1 MANLNTETRL
11 IKAVE
16 VTEGAGV
23 TVHRSIGVPALRNYD
38 PFMLL
43 DHFCSDQPDEYMA
56 GFPSHPHRGFCTFTY
71 MLDGHMEHRD
81 SMDNTGNLGPGSAQL
96 MKAASGI
103 IHSEMPQQ
111 ENGLMRGFQL
121 WINLPARHK
130 MDAPEYQEYAADAFP
145 WVKTD
150 HYQVRLLMG
159 SLEGMIAPI
168 IDDITQTS
176 YFDVSLK
183 AGKTFSY
190 QVPVAQNGGLFVFE
204 GEGCLNSQPV
214 APKTFVA
221 LGTTDHQF
229 DFMAGKQGARFILL
243 SALPINEPIVQ
254 YGPFVMNDRAEIEQ
268 AMQDYQSNN
277 FIRHKAQRRHYSDV
291 KTKG

>member
-111 ENGLMRGFQL
+111 ENLRGKKLVRTFPVVERHRFAWV
-121 WINLPARHK
+121 WIGEEELA
-130 MDAPEYQEYAADAFP
+130 DESLVPELH
-145 WVKTD
+145 W
-150 HYQVRLLMG
+150 
-159 SLEGMIAPI
+159 
-168 IDDITQTS
+168 
-176 YFDVSLK
+176 
-183 AGKTFSY
+183 
-190 QVPVAQNGGLFVFE
+190 
-204 GEGCLNSQPV
+204 C
-214 APKTFVA
+214 
-221 LGTTDHQF
+221 
-229 DFMAGKQGARFILL
+229 
-243 SALPINEPIVQ
+243 
-254 YGPFVMNDRAEIEQ
+254 
-268 AMQDYQSNN
+268 SNPN
-277 FIRHKAQRRHYSDV
+277 
-291 KTKG
+291 